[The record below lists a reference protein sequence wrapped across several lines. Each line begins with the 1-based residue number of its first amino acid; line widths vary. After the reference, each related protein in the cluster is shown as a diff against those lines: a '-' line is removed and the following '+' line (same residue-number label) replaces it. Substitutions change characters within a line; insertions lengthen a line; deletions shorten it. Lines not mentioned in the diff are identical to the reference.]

1 MQGFLKTV
9 TFEVDVDKT
18 SENHRINQAG
28 DDVFRDRELGENHRQ
43 TEEALTV
50 SGVIN
55 GGGAKKITQVM
66 DFHGFTVYQDDDAC
80 ANILSQGKAVDNG
93 DDYEYDRKND
103 CHVLGPLT
111 NGKIGPIYRFDRLT
125 ESDGTKS
132 RHYGC
137 NMLKVLRNWM
147 AAKAA
152 EATNLVVSV
161 ADSRKEYS
169 KRQQQ
174 LAGRHTSMIAWVSP
188 DFPDF

>member
-1 MQGFLKTV
+1 M
-9 TFEVDVDKT
+9 
-18 SENHRINQAG
+18 
-28 DDVFRDRELGENHRQ
+28 
-43 TEEALTV
+43 
-50 SGVIN
+50 
-55 GGGAKKITQVM
+55 
-66 DFHGFTVYQDDDAC
+66 
-80 ANILSQGKAVDNG
+80 
-93 DDYEYDRKND
+93 
-103 CHVLGPLT
+103 LGPLT

-161 ADSRKEYS
+161 ADNRKEYS
-169 KRQQQ
+169 KRQQL